1 MKKSLAILLTVCLL
15 LGAFCSCAGN
25 EAQSGSSNAQSE
37 SDKSSSLI
45 TQDTEK
51 KPADTQG
58 GGEESSSLDG
68 EESSS
73 LDGEESSSL
82 GGEESSSTIEPPLK
96 ELDDSVVDLMSGI
109 SSNLLTQDRVIDE
122 EFILSQ
128 MNFSLDLFKGSVKKS
143 VNENVFISPLS
154 VQLALTMNANGANGQ
169 TRSEMESVLA
179 NGISLDDLNEYL
191 SSYTENLPS
200 SENAKLEIANSI
212 WFRDVSGFAVKR
224 DFLQKN
230 ANYFRAEIYKAK
242 FDDSTVNSINDWV
255 DKNTDSMIKEIL
267 KEIPPDAMM
276 YLINA
281 IVFDAEWQ
289 NQFNEDAIYDAEFTN
304 IFGDKK
310 SVEMMYRD
318 SEYMYIEADNAT
330 GFKKNYSGGGYSFVA
345 LLPNEDVSI
354 NDYIASLDESALLD
368 TLNGIRASGEGII
381 KIPKFKLEYELEMS
395 ELLSELGMSSAFGE
409 GADFGDLSNERL
421 CISRV
426 LHKTFISLDN
436 LGTRAGA
443 VTMIEDSINSA
454 PVISWEVTLDRPFV
468 YMIVDNATNLPIFIG
483 AVMDI

>member
-25 EAQSGSSNAQSE
+25 ETQSGSSEAQSE
-37 SDKSSSLI
+37 SDKSSSLS

-58 GGEESSSLDG
+58 GGEESSSLG
-68 EESSS
+68 
-73 LDGEESSSL
+73 GEESSSL
-82 GGEESSSTIEPPLK
+82 GGEESSSTTEPPLK
-96 ELDDSVVDLMSGI
+96 QLDDSVVDLMSGI
-109 SSNLLTQDRVIDE
+109 SSSLLTQDRVIDE

-154 VQLALTMNANGANGQ
+154 VQIALAMNANGANGQ
-169 TRSEMESVLA
+169 TRSEMESVLS

-191 SSYTENLPS
+191 STYTSKLPS

-212 WFRDVSGFAVKR
+212 WFRDKNGFEVNR

-289 NQFNEDAIYDAEFTN
+289 NQFYEDAVYDAEFTN

-330 GFKKNYSGGGYSFVA
+330 GFKKNYSGGGYGFVA

-368 TLNGIRASGEGII
+368 TLKGIRASGEGII
-381 KIPKFKLEYELEMS
+381 RIPKFELEYELEMS

-409 GADFGDLSNERL
+409 SADFSDLSNERL
-421 CISRV
+421 YISRV

-443 VTMIEDSINSA
+443 VTIVEDSMNSA

-483 AVMDI
+483 VVMDI

>member
-25 EAQSGSSNAQSE
+25 EAQSGSSEAQSGSSE
-37 SDKSSSLI
+37 SSSLG

-58 GGEESSSLDG
+58 GD
-68 EESSS
+68 
-73 LDGEESSSL
+73 EESSSL
-82 GGEESSSTIEPPLK
+82 GGEESSSTTEPPLK
-96 ELDDSVVDLMSGI
+96 QLDDSVVDLMSGI

-154 VQLALTMNANGANGQ
+154 VQIALAMNANGANGQ

-179 NGISLDDLNEYL
+179 NGISLEDLNEYL
-191 SSYTENLPS
+191 STYTSNLPS

-212 WFRDVSGFAVKR
+212 WFRDRNGFEVKR

-289 NQFNEDAIYDAEFTN
+289 NQFYEDAVYDAEFTN

-310 SVEMMYRD
+310 SVEMMYRN

-330 GFKKNYSGGGYSFVA
+330 GFKKNYSGGGYGFVA

-368 TLNGIRASGEGII
+368 TLKGIRASGEGII
-381 KIPKFKLEYELEMS
+381 KIPKFELEYTLNMN

-409 GADFGDLSNERL
+409 SADFSGISNESL
-421 CISRV
+421 YISQV

-443 VTMIEDSINSA
+443 VTMIENKAESESKIA
-454 PVISWEVTLDRPFV
+454 WTVTLDRPFV

>member
-25 EAQSGSSNAQSE
+25 EVESGSSNAQSGSSE
-37 SDKSSSLI
+37 SSSLS

-58 GGEESSSLDG
+58 GGEESSSLG
-68 EESSS
+68 
-73 LDGEESSSL
+73 GEESSSL
-82 GGEESSSTIEPPLK
+82 GGEESSSTTEPPLK
-96 ELDDSVVDLMSGI
+96 ELDDSVVDLMSGV

-128 MNFSLDLFKGSVKKS
+128 MSFSLDLFKGSVKKS

-154 VQLALTMNANGANGQ
+154 VQLALAMNANGANGQ

-179 NGISLDDLNEYL
+179 NGISLDELNEYL
-191 SSYTENLPS
+191 STYTSKLPS
-200 SENAKLEIANSI
+200 SENSKLEIANSI
-212 WFRDVSGFAVKR
+212 WFRDRNGFEVKR

-242 FDDSTVNSINDWV
+242 FDNSTVNSINDWV

-281 IVFDAEWQ
+281 IVFDAKWDRP
-289 NQFNEDAIYDAEFTN
+289 FNEHSVYDAEFTN

-310 SVEMMYRD
+310 SVQMMYRD
-318 SEYMYIEADNAT
+318 SEYMYIETDNAT
-330 GFKKNYSGGGYSFVA
+330 GFKKNYWGDGYGFVA

-381 KIPKFKLEYELEMS
+381 RIPKFELEYTLNMN
-395 ELLSELGMSSAFGE
+395 ELLSELGMGTAFTE
-409 GADFGDLSNERL
+409 NADFSGISNESL
-421 CISRV
+421 YISQV

-443 VTMIEDSINSA
+443 VTMVEFKNECESK
-454 PVISWEVTLDRPFV
+454 ISWTVTLDRPFV

>member
-25 EAQSGSSNAQSE
+25 EAQSGSSNTQSE
-37 SDKSSSLI
+37 SDKSSSLS

-58 GGEESSSLDG
+58 GGEESSSLG
-68 EESSS
+68 
-73 LDGEESSSL
+73 GEESSSL
-82 GGEESSSTIEPPLK
+82 GGEESSSTTEPPLK
-96 ELDDSVVDLMSGI
+96 QLDDSVVDLMSGI

-128 MNFSLDLFKGSVKKS
+128 MSFSLDLFKGSVKKS

-212 WFRDVSGFAVKR
+212 WFRDVSGFAVKPS
-224 DFLQKN
+224 FLQKN

-289 NQFNEDAIYDAEFTN
+289 NQFNEDAVYDAEFTN

-330 GFKKNYSGGGYSFVA
+330 GFKKNYLGGGYGFVA

-381 KIPKFKLEYELEMS
+381 RIPKFKLEYELEMS

-409 GADFGDLSNERL
+409 SADFSNLSNESL
-421 CISRV
+421 YISRV

-443 VTMIEDSINSA
+443 VTMVENKAESVSKIA
-454 PVISWEVTLDRPFV
+454 WTVTLDRPFV

-483 AVMDI
+483 VVMDI

>member
-25 EAQSGSSNAQSE
+25 EAQSESSNAQSE
-37 SDKSSSLI
+37 SDKSGSLS

-58 GGEESSSLDG
+58 GGEESSSL
-68 EESSS
+68 S
-73 LDGEESSSL
+73 GEESSSL

-128 MNFSLDLFKGSVKKS
+128 MNFSLDLFKGSVNKS
-143 VNENVFISPLS
+143 INENVFISPLS

-169 TRSEMESVLA
+169 TRSEMENVLA
-179 NGISLDDLNEYL
+179 DGISLEDLNEYF
-191 SSYTENLPS
+191 STYTSKLPS
-200 SENAKLEIANSI
+200 SENSKLEIANSI
-212 WFRDVSGFAVKR
+212 WFRDTSGFDVKR

-255 DKNTDSMIKEIL
+255 DKNTDSMIKKIL
-267 KEIPPDAMM
+267 EEIPDTAMM

-281 IVFDAEWQ
+281 IVFDAKWDRP
-289 NQFNEDAIYDAEFTN
+289 FNEHSIYDSEFTN
-304 IFGDKK
+304 ISGNKK
-310 SVEMMYRD
+310 SVEMMRRD
-318 SEYMYIEADNAT
+318 SEYMFIETDNAT
-330 GFKKNYSGGGYSFVA
+330 GFKKNYEGGDYGFVA
-345 LLPNEDVSI
+345 LLPNEGVSI
-354 NDYIASLDESALLD
+354 NDYIASLDAQGVLNALNSID
-368 TLNGIRASGEGII
+368 SSGEGII
-381 KIPKFKLEYELEMS
+381 NVPKFELEYTLNMN
-395 ELLSELGMSSAFGE
+395 ELLSELGMGTAFTE
-409 GADFGDLSNERL
+409 SADFSGISNAGL
-421 CISRV
+421 FISKV
-426 LHKTFISLDN
+426 VHKTFISLDN

-443 VTMIEDSINSA
+443 VTMIENSA
-454 PVISWEVTLDRPFV
+454 ESVSKIAWTVTLDRPFV
-468 YMIVDNATNLPIFIG
+468 YMITDNSTNLPIFIG
-483 AVMDI
+483 VVMDI